1 MFRSEDPFSSSSG
14 SEIGLKQFRISIFSE
29 IALKYHFFKPR
40 LTASFFRVSNST
52 RNEIIKQ
59 VFRRGEVLFG
69 GAKTINIDQIKVG
82 STRDRALEP
91 ILIL

>member
-1 MFRSEDPFSSSSG
+1 MVNRDNFSS
-14 SEIGLKQFRISIFSE
+14 FAAISRQYFQ
-29 IALKYHFFKPR
+29 AVL
-40 LTASFFRVSNST
+40 NST

-82 STRDRALEP
+82 STRERALEQ
-91 ILIL
+91 ILDFLDQDETIKWDKIIKNQIN